1 MILFFLLGQ
10 FALADTFF
18 REGWYDLA
26 VIEYQ
31 RAFFFHPESLV
42 QVPRRLNLA
51 QAMLWVH
58 PDKGIADLT
67 RLAEDE
73 PAVKSRVHAIMG
85 DYFLSR
91 EDYPAAAV
99 WLAAA
104 EKPKSL
110 GYALLHLRRLDQVR
124 AVFSSADD
132 QILTAEID
140 QVQKQPRLSPG
151 TAMVLSLICPG
162 AGEIYAGRIGL
173 GLTDFLANAGTGY
186 LLYNALKKK
195 KYVDAGLIMT
205 FLFNR
210 FYFGSLRNARL
221 AAEQA
226 NEKKYNRWLNA
237 VKQKYF
243 KDLPAGKGEIN

>member
-51 QAMLWVH
+51 QAMLRVH
-58 PDKGIADLT
+58 SDEGIAALT
-67 RLAEDE
+67 QLAEAE
-73 PAVKSRVHAIMG
+73 PAVKSQVHQIIGA
-85 DYFLSR
+85 YFLSQR
-91 EDYPAAAV
+91 EFPAAAA
-99 WLAAA
+99 WLAQA
-104 EKPKSL
+104 ENPELL
-110 GYALLHLRRLDQVR
+110 GYALLHLRRLDQAR
-124 AVFSSADD
+124 AVFLSADD
-132 QILTAEID
+132 QFLTAEID
-140 QVQKQPRLSPG
+140 RFQRQSRFSPG
-151 TAMVLSLICPG
+151 TAMVLSLLCPG

-195 KYVDAGLIMT
+195 KYVDVGLIVT

-210 FYFGSLRNARL
+210 FYFGSIRNARQ
-221 AAEQA
+221 AVEQA
-226 NEKKYNRWLNA
+226 NEKKYDRWLNA
-237 VKQKYF
+237 VEQKYF
-243 KDLPAGKGEIN
+243 RNGAQNK